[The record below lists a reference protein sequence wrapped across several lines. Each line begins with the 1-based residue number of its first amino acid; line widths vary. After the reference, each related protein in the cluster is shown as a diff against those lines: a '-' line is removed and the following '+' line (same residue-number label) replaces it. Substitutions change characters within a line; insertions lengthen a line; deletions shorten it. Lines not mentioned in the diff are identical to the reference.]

1 MALSMT
7 PEQLEAYRATRR
19 RRAAEDA
26 ERRRARAHAARRVAH
41 EAAEVLRTWYG
52 ATEVILFGSLAE
64 DEAFGMRSDIDL
76 AARGLGRAHFAAL
89 GRLLALS
96 PEFEFD
102 LVDLDSCPQGL
113 CDVILARGVA
123 L

>member
-1 MALSMT
+1 M
-7 PEQLEAYRATRR
+7 
-19 RRAAEDA
+19 
-26 ERRRARAHAARRVAH
+26 AH
-41 EAAEVLRTWYG
+41 EAAEVLRTRYG

-64 DEAFGMRSDIDL
+64 DEAYGMRSDIDL
-76 AARGLGRAHFAAL
+76 AARGLGRVHFAAL

-96 PEFEFD
+96 PEFD

-113 CDVILARGVA
+113 RDAILSRGVV